1 MIHNWLDF
9 AQNSFYPRA
18 CLLCGQSGAK
28 LDFCAACERQL
39 PWNRHA
45 CLMCA
50 APLPP
55 DDRSRVCGHCL
66 RHPPVWQ
73 QAASPLRYA
82 WPLDLLIQRFK
93 FKADLATG
101 RILGSLLAN
110 FLAADP
116 EPRPGVLIPVPLH
129 PARLRE
135 RGFNQALELARP
147 VARRLGVRLA
157 TGLCRRTRHTEV
169 QSRLDHGA
177 RQRNMRGAFEITAPV
192 AGLDLAIVDDVVTT
206 GATVSALA
214 ARLREA
220 GAARIRV
227 WTLARAAAN

>member
-1 MIHNWLDF
+1 M
-9 AQNSFYPRA
+9 
-18 CLLCGQSGAK
+18 
-28 LDFCAACERQL
+28 
-39 PWNRHA
+39 
-45 CLMCA
+45 
-50 APLPP
+50 
-55 DDRSRVCGHCL
+55 

-93 FKADLATG
+93 FNADLATG

-116 EPRPGVLIPVPLH
+116 EPRPEMLIPVPLH
-129 PARLRE
+129 PTRLRE

-157 TGLCRRTRHTEV
+157 TGLCRRTRPTEV
-169 QSRLDHGA
+169 QSRLDHES

-214 ARLREA
+214 ARLRDA

-227 WTLARAAAN
+227 WTLARAAVN